1 MKENTKTNFPAVIQD
16 GHKVCFHSLMEYAVK
31 NFKEQRE
38 ITFDSY
44 IVSGMGKMD
53 VPPSVISV
61 FPEQTAHPGGSASLK
76 CTATG
81 NPPPRVTWYL
91 DGSIIGRTG
100 RISIGDYI
108 TEHAHVVSFLN
119 ITDVRVEDGGE
130 YKCQVSNDVGSTS
143 HSARL
148 NVYGPTFVRPMP
160 NVTAI
165 SGEDLM
171 VRCPYGGY
179 PIKAVRWF
187 KVPPQFTVEPKNSTV
202 VLGNTVWLDCAA
214 VGFPAP
220 SILWKKLI
228 YTENTAGDFTY
239 VHSSPRAHRY
249 NNGTLVISDA
259 EESDAGAYLCQANN
273 GIGAGLSKIV
283 SLQVLVPPRFKES
296 FQSRATREGLNAT
309 LKCDATGH
317 APITITWQKN
327 KTTLD
332 SKSNKSKDGPSRI
345 SNNNR
350 IPEKIHQLKY
360 HRHYVIKGQIMLKN
374 HRGVPERDINAENF
388 KRNNLSS
395 ILLLCALEEV
405 YRKTT
410 SKMPEFT
417 MSLPDAPS
425 NLTVLNTTSRSV
437 SLFWE
442 VAHNGNSHITGSI
455 VQYQTVSDSHWNGQT
470 SQLIVSGAENS
481 ATLRA
486 LTPVTLY
493 FVRVIAENALGQ
505 SRPSAVIN
513 VTTEEEAPSG
523 SPREVQV
530 HSTGAQSIKVMW
542 KPPSEETQHGHI
554 KGYYIGYRISNSPEN
569 YVFKQVESNSEKEQQ
584 STYITGLQPFTKY
597 DIVVKAYNS
606 AGAGPKSSKIT
617 GKTLETAPPTSPIV
631 QIEGT
636 TSSTIDISWKK
647 DIKDKSAI
655 PEYTIHYKSDDGEW
669 KSEQL
674 GSNVDRYTIT
684 GLKCGSRYQLYM
696 TASNSLGTGE
706 PSSPV
711 FARTQGAAPM
721 SPQESVFLQP
731 NATSVSLHLSAW
743 KNGGCPITHFV
754 VQHRPKYQNQW
765 ITANEKLDMPREV
778 YTIRH
783 LAPEREYVIMVTAH
797 SEAGLTQG
805 EYGVKTL
812 PASAIAFGKRETGLP
827 FYKNVA
833 LVVPV
838 VVSSLVILVLLFA
851 IVVCFRKHS
860 QDRRGRHD
868 YDNRKPVGDS
878 LMMSDMTKQ
887 LPAKS
892 TKFSHYTCP
901 AGKTDY
907 AEPYTCNDSAA
918 SRQGSDG
925 LFATIKRCP
934 TRPIYMSASY
944 KQDIS
949 TNGQLSTPG
958 KHRKRPETRNAILD
972 NFDLC
977 VLRNIVN
984 EFYANNKIPSLS
996 RLLPVVKERINF
1008 PWKRGTLWK
1017 YLHIAGFQ
1025 YKRCRNQRQIL
1036 IERSHIVA
1044 WRFRFLRKMKK
1055 FREAKRNIV
1064 YIDETWLDSNLS
1076 FEKCWRDEKIGAA
1089 IKDSSGRRLIV
1100 VHAGSESGF
1109 VPNAGLIFKAGSAT
1123 GDYHGQMNS
1132 DNLKKWIVEKLL
1144 PNIPTNSV
1152 IVMDNAAYHTKVMD
1166 PVPTKS
1172 SKKDKMCACLE
1183 KKQIPSLQPATT
1195 AYNPRGNGG
1204 ERYNNIIWKMVL
1216 LTLKSKSM
1224 ETERWEEVL
1233 QPALHSIRSLL
1244 CTAANAILHECMFN
1258 HPRELLMVVPWL
1270 YGQFLMKNHVRHT
1283 KYDPVMQEVEL
1294 IEANPDYAHVKLPD
1308 GRNQMF
1314 LLDI

>member
-1 MKENTKTNFPAVIQD
+1 MVVIYLLSLALFVSSGLAEPSRKDQRGPVFRTEPSSRVEFSNSSGTELRCNADGIPTPRLTWQTREGGNTRDVAGLRYTRSDGTLVFPPFARNDYRQD
-16 GHKVCFHSLMEYAVK
+16 VHDTVYQCLAANTVGS
-31 NFKEQRE
+31 
-38 ITFDSY
+38 
-44 IVSGMGKMD
+44 IVSREVHVRGVIKQRFNPQVYDDFVVRGNTAVLRCHLPTFVKEYVSVDSWIRNDDYVLKMTDTRIRSYTVLYSGELLIHETQEKDAEWSYRCQTRHRLTGEMVVSISAGKITVTEPHASTLPRVTFNQAQVRAEEGSPVQLPCVAQGNPPPTYRWMKDENGGLSPVKEDGRVWMVQGTLNIRKVVQKDAGKYQCIVRNSIGERRIESALIVTAPLQVTMLPPHQVLNTGQEATFTCNVTGYPVHTISWKKDQRTIVASNRIQLLSRDVLHIVSLRREDRGMYQCFVYNDNDGAQGTAELKISD

-81 NPPPRVTWYL
+81 NPPPRITWYL

-100 RISIGDYI
+100 RISIGDYN
-108 TEHAHVVSFLN
+108 TEHAHVVGFLN

-187 KVPPQFTVEPKNSTV
+187 KGGILLPLHHRQKVSHGGTLSIQSVQRAADEGEYSCVVRSMDGETATGTTFVSVVVSPVIDPHFFRESNTVDEGARTKLVCIVTKGDPPLRFHWLKNGLPFLAHGETTVQTTEDSSIVTFKKVNSADRGLYTCVATNVASSANMTMQLIVNVPPQFTVEPKNSTV

-332 SKSNKSKDGPSRI
+332 AKSNKRYFIRNISK
-345 SNNNR
+345 
-350 IPEKIHQLKY
+350 KHQ
-360 HRHYVIKGQIMLKN
+360 
-374 HRGVPERDINAENF
+374 
-388 KRNNLSS
+388 
-395 ILLLCALEEV
+395 
-405 YRKTT
+405 TT
-410 SKMPEFT
+410 SELQILNAARNDTGKYTCTAVSEIGMDESVIQFLVQG
-417 MSLPDAPS
+417 LPDAPS

-455 VQYQTVSDSHWNGQT
+455 VQYQTVSDTHWNGQT

-569 YVFKQVESNSEKEQQ
+569 YIFKQVESNSEKEQQ

-617 GKTLETAPPTSPIV
+617 GKTLETAP
-631 QIEGT
+631 
-636 TSSTIDISWKK
+636 TSS
-647 DIKDKSAI
+647 
-655 PEYTIHYKSDDGEW
+655 P
-669 KSEQL
+669 
-674 GSNVDRYTIT
+674 
-684 GLKCGSRYQLYM
+684 
-696 TASNSLGTGE
+696 
-706 PSSPV
+706 
-711 FARTQGAAPM
+711 
-721 SPQESVFLQP
+721 
-731 NATSVSLHLSAW
+731 
-743 KNGGCPITHFV
+743 
-754 VQHRPKYQNQW
+754 
-765 ITANEKLDMPREV
+765 
-778 YTIRH
+778 
-783 LAPEREYVIMVTAH
+783 
-797 SEAGLTQG
+797 
-805 EYGVKTL
+805 
-812 PASAIAFGKRETGLP
+812 AFGKRETGLP

-944 KQDIS
+944 KQGSDAFCTQHS
-949 TNGQLSTPG
+949 TTHEGSTRSEP
-958 KHRKRPETRNAILD
+958 TS
-972 NFDLC
+972 
-977 VLRNIVN
+977 N
-984 EFYANNKIPSLS
+984 E
-996 RLLPVVKERINF
+996 
-1008 PWKRGTLWK
+1008 
-1017 YLHIAGFQ
+1017 
-1025 YKRCRNQRQIL
+1025 
-1036 IERSHIVA
+1036 
-1044 WRFRFLRKMKK
+1044 
-1055 FREAKRNIV
+1055 
-1064 YIDETWLDSNLS
+1064 
-1076 FEKCWRDEKIGAA
+1076 
-1089 IKDSSGRRLIV
+1089 
-1100 VHAGSESGF
+1100 
-1109 VPNAGLIFKAGSAT
+1109 
-1123 GDYHGQMNS
+1123 
-1132 DNLKKWIVEKLL
+1132 KW
-1144 PNIPTNSV
+1144 S
-1152 IVMDNAAYHTKVMD
+1152 
-1166 PVPTKS
+1166 
-1172 SKKDKMCACLE
+1172 
-1183 KKQIPSLQPATT
+1183 
-1195 AYNPRGNGG
+1195 NPR
-1204 ERYNNIIWKMVL
+1204 NN
-1216 LTLKSKSM
+1216 SKPM
-1224 ETERWEEVL
+1224 R
-1233 QPALHSIRSLL
+1233 
-1244 CTAANAILHECMFN
+1244 
-1258 HPRELLMVVPWL
+1258 
-1270 YGQFLMKNHVRHT
+1270 
-1283 KYDPVMQEVEL
+1283 
-1294 IEANPDYAHVKLPD
+1294 
-1308 GRNQMF
+1308 
-1314 LLDI
+1314 